1 MHVKQNAIMAGIYI
15 HIPFCKSR
23 CIYCGFYSTTSN
35 DLRQQYVDCIC
46 REWQLRQYYINEHV
60 RTIYIGG
67 GTPSQLS
74 GKQLRQI
81 FDCVGSADEVTIEC
95 NPDDVTAEYAG
106 MLSQLPVNRVS
117 MGAQSFSDARL
128 RFIRRRHTAQQIEAA
143 VANLRIAG
151 FGNISIDLMYGFPGE
166 TLDEWLCDID
176 KALALEVEHI
186 SAYALMYEE
195 GTELYRQLEKGI
207 VSEVD
212 EELSLLMYE
221 TLMSRLTAAGYE
233 HYEIS
238 NFAKPGCRSVHN
250 SNYWNQTPYIGL
262 GAAAHSYDRES
273 RQWNVADIGRYM
285 HGVERGKLEF
295 EKETLDEHTKYNDLI
310 MTSLRTCEG
319 LRLRDLD
326 EVHRRYCLQGAQRF
340 IDDGLMT
347 IKKDSLR
354 LTQKGIF
361 VSDMMMS
368 ELMWV

>member
-1 MHVKQNAIMAGIYI
+1 MAGIYI

-23 CIYCGFYSTTSN
+23 CVYCGFYSTTCN
-35 DLRQQYVDCIC
+35 NLRQQYVDCIC
-46 REWQLRQYYINEHV
+46 REWQLRHHYVNGHV

-67 GTPSQLS
+67 GTPSQLD
-74 GKQLRQI
+74 GKHLRQI
-81 FDCVGSADEVTIEC
+81 FDCVGSAEEVTIEC
-95 NPDDVTAEYAG
+95 NPDDMTADYAG

-117 MGAQSFSDARL
+117 MGAQSFSDSRL
-128 RFIRRRHTAQQIEAA
+128 RLLRRRHTSQQIEEA
-143 VANLRIAG
+143 VANLRAAG

-166 TLDEWLCDID
+166 TLDEWRRDID
-176 KALALEVEHI
+176 KALSLEVEHI

-195 GTELYRQLEKGI
+195 GTELYRQLEKGM
-207 VSEVD
+207 VTEVD
-212 EELSLLMYE
+212 EEQSLLMYD
-221 TLMSRLTAAGYE
+221 TLVDRLTAAGYE

-238 NFAKPGCRSVHN
+238 NFAKPGRRSVHN
-250 SNYWNQTPYIGL
+250 SNYWNQTPYVGL

-285 HGVERGKLEF
+285 QGVEGGRLVF
-295 EKETLDEHTKYNDLI
+295 EKEILDEQTKYNDLV
-310 MTSLRTCEG
+310 MTALRTCEG
-319 LRLRDLD
+319 LRLNELGEDY
-326 EVHRRYCLQGAQRF
+326 RRYCLQGAQRF

-354 LTQKGIF
+354 LTRKGIF

>member
-1 MHVKQNAIMAGIYI
+1 MAGIYI

-23 CIYCGFYSTTSN
+23 CIYCGFYSTTCN
-35 DLRQQYVDCIC
+35 DMHQQYVDCIC
-46 REWQLRQYYINEHV
+46 REWQLRRGYINEHV

-67 GTPSQLS
+67 GTPSQLD

-81 FDCVGSADEVTIEC
+81 FDSVGNAEEVTIEC
-95 NPDDVTAEYAG
+95 NPDDVTADYAG

-117 MGAQSFSDARL
+117 MGAQSFSDVRL
-128 RFIRRRHTAQQIEAA
+128 RFLRRRHTSLQIEAA
-143 VANLRIAG
+143 VANLRAAG

-166 TLDEWLCDID
+166 TLDEWLRDID
-176 KALALEVEHI
+176 RALELEVEHI

-195 GTELYRQLEKGI
+195 GTELYRQLKKGI

-221 TLMSRLTAAGYE
+221 TLMDRLTAAGYD

-238 NFAKPGCRSVHN
+238 NFAKPGRRSVHN

-273 RQWNVADIGRYM
+273 RQWNVADVGRYM
-285 HGVERGKLEF
+285 HGVECGQLDF
-295 EKETLDEHTKYNDLI
+295 EKEILDEQTKYNDLI
-310 MTSLRTCEG
+310 MTSLRTREG
-319 LRLRDLD
+319 LPLCELD
-326 EVHRRYCLQGAQRF
+326 EAYRHHCLQGAQRF

-354 LTQKGIF
+354 LTRKGIF